1 MPFNELIDNRCRNKD
16 DDMTLIIMKMMD
28 HQDSNNTNKIPGVI
42 VVIINEN
49 GEATI
54 MTTTLVDRIVSET
67 PNPKVAAVIVL
78 VAVKATATAIAIAI

>member
-16 DDMTLIIMKMMD
+16 DDMTLIITKMMD
-28 HQDSNNTNKIPGVI
+28 HQDSNNTNNIPGV

-49 GEATI
+49 GEATT
-54 MTTTLVDRIVSET
+54 MTMTLVDRIVSET

-78 VAVKATATAIAIAI
+78 VAIAIAIAI

>member
-16 DDMTLIIMKMMD
+16 DGMTIIMKMID
-28 HQDSNNTNKIPGVI
+28 HQDSNNTNNIPGV

-49 GEATI
+49 GEATT

-67 PNPKVAAVIVL
+67 PNPKVVIVL
-78 VAVKATATAIAIAI
+78 VAVKAIAMAIAIAIAI